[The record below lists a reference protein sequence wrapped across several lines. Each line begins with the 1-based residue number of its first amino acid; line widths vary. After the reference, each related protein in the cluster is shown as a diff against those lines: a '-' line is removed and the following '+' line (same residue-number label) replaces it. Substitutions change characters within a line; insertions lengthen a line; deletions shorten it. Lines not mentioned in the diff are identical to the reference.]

1 VTKSQ
6 QNNRRAVY
14 LVLDV
19 GYLDPVKMG
28 KQNIVK
34 NKGKIERDVKIKCPI
49 DFIHSEWS
57 NTR

>member
-1 VTKSQ
+1 M
-6 QNNRRAVY
+6 
-14 LVLDV
+14 LDT
-19 GYLDPVKMG
+19 LFDPVKMG

-34 NKGKIERDVKIKCPI
+34 NKGKIERNVKIKFPI